1 MNVVENQFKIPWS
14 KPSIGKEESTS
25 LQKVIQS
32 GWLTQG
38 KVTKEFETQ
47 LSKYLSSNVISVN
60 NGSSALICALLAH
73 GLKPGDK
80 VIVPNFTF
88 FATYSIPKMLGADV
102 ILVDVDESTLN
113 ITPESVE
120 KIVKTQDVKMVIV
133 VDVAGLPVDIDAFTE
148 LSHRYNFILIEDAA
162 EALGSEY
169 KNKKIG
175 SFDHTA
181 IFSFHA
187 AKQITTVEGG
197 CISSNDKEITKKI
210 IQIRDL
216 GREKSGEYV
225 HNIISSNF
233 RTTDLQSAIGIEQLK
248 KIDGF
253 LKTRSKIVA
262 EYKKNLNFFTFQHIP
277 DYVSK
282 HSYMMFFVFTKNKQ
296 IRNKYLN
303 SLRTGG
309 VDARVP
315 WLPLSDQPMNSKLNV
330 NNFLNS
336 NKIYDNSLTLP
347 IYNSMTDKEMKFV
360 LNISQNV

>member
-1 MNVVENQFKIPWS
+1 MQNQFKIPWS
-14 KPSIGKEESTS
+14 KPSIGKEELLS

-38 KVTKEFETQ
+38 KITQEFETQ
-47 LSKYLSSNVISVN
+47 LSEYLSSNVITVN
-60 NGSSALICALLAH
+60 NGSSALTCALLAH

-80 VIVPNFTF
+80 VLVPNFTF

-113 ITPESVE
+113 INPESVE
-120 KIVKTQDVKMVIV
+120 KIVKTEDVKMVII

-148 LSHRYNFILIEDAA
+148 LSRRYNFILIEDAA

-197 CISSNDKEITKKI
+197 CISSNNEELIKKI

-216 GREKSGEYV
+216 GRSTSGEYI
-225 HNIISSNF
+225 HNTISSNF

-253 LKTRSKIVA
+253 LKTRNKIAA
-262 EYKKNLNFFTFQHIP
+262 EYKRNLKDFSFQHIP
-277 DYVSK
+277 NYVSK
-282 HSYMMFFVFTKNKQ
+282 HSYMMFFAFAKNQQ
-296 IRNKYLN
+296 IRNNHLN
-303 SLRTGG
+303 SLRTNE
-309 VDARVP
+309 VDARMP
-315 WLPLSDQPMNSKLNV
+315 WLPLSDQPVNSQLNMNDYT
-330 NNFLNS
+330 NS
-336 NKIYDNSLTLP
+336 NKIYNNSLTLP
-347 IYNSMTDKEMKFV
+347 IYNSMTDKEIKFV
-360 LNISQNV
+360 LNACQNV